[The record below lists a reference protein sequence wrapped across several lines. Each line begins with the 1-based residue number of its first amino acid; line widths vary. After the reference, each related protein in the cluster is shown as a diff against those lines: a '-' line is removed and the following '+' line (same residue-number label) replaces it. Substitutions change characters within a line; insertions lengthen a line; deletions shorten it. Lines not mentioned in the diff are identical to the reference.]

1 MHSSQNGNAALNI
14 GADLGAGL
22 KSDMREVSEAALS
35 RAIKTAL
42 RLFQSLRCPYMMIG
56 ALALSL
62 WGRPR
67 GTLDLDFM
75 VQIEATGFSHLL
87 QQAKRYGLTVD
98 RAFRRVNPM
107 LRRSQIQLRSGA
119 LRFDLLRPRDRHD
132 QEAFKRRQR
141 RGFLGH
147 RLWVPAAEDLLLQKL
162 KTGRPR
168 DFEDAASIVTRQHLH
183 LDKRYLR
190 RWARQLGVT
199 EELQYLIRHF
209 A

>member
-1 MHSSQNGNAALNI
+1 
-14 GADLGAGL
+14 
-22 KSDMREVSEAALS
+22 
-35 RAIKTAL
+35 
-42 RLFQSLRCPYMMIG
+42 MIG

-75 VQIEATGFSHLL
+75 IQIEVADFPRLL
-87 QQAKRYGLTVD
+87 QQARRYGLTVN
-98 RAFRRVNPM
+98 RAFRRLNPM

-141 RGFLGH
+141 KSFLGH
-147 RLWVPAAEDLLLQKL
+147 RLWVPTAEDLLLQKL

-168 DFEDAASIVTRQHLH
+168 DFEDAASIVSRQHSH
-183 LDKRYLR
+183 LDFRYLN
-190 RWARQLGVT
+190 RWARRLGVV
-199 EELQYLIRHF
+199 EELRYLLRHF
-209 A
+209 S